1 MSQLYYVDFS
11 QDLNQHA
18 FRHVADPSYLVFP
31 SRVAAQSAWR
41 SFLPGWQLQ
50 NAQFLS
56 MEEFRDL
63 LFVPSLPELQDEK
76 RLLCLWQVLSKDDR
90 EAFNLYRYQDII
102 SWGGRFLDFFE
113 EMQDEL
119 VSVEYLA
126 HEAPLEIAMREWQ
139 EEHLTRIL
147 DIRQRYLD
155 FITRQGFTDKMFY
168 LQPDAMR
175 IPDSPC
181 RVVFVNQ
188 YYFSALEKRI
198 VRHLEEQGFE
208 ITIIHQG
215 PQDSFD
221 LDTLTS
227 REVRLEELEED
238 QFRLRNLHFAQ
249 YNNQMQMAL
258 ACLSE
263 YGRRKQAGEY
273 ADATQKRLLVD
284 PSFGSAA
291 YTRFFDPS
299 GFKQPASP
307 TIQHSQLFQLLQL
320 FGRHL
325 RAMAEARQK
334 GFILISEIARAL
346 AQPGFVAYYQ
356 PDWGEG
362 ERSILLNDLRQLAN
376 RQVLYIDM
384 DLQVFED
391 LKKECRCLLL
401 PTLLQPHFALL
412 RKLAT
417 IDSLQAMI
425 DLFDEPGA
433 LMIRQLCSE
442 EELDYTDILHKYYER
457 LDNFRMAEKLGLVKD
472 WRHIYDT
479 KDSALA
485 ADIWQLWLDSLQT
498 ARIKDNTATPRPIYD
513 FSSLFDTRNLSF
525 DEVIVLNSIEGQ
537 LPQNPEPV
545 WLFNE
550 KQLERMK
557 LKHYDLIRKWERYY
571 FLRLLL
577 SSTTVYLYAYRD
589 GEKDLEPGSYF
600 TELSHFLAKEDN
612 WSQVVR
618 HSTPIQVKDEILG
631 KAQRELAKEHDK
643 VKWLAEAGIKDPAS
657 DIESFLRL
665 PCDEGKDFDGEL
677 KTSFYGLNRLT
688 ANPFAWYIQ
697 YKAGLDECNLLP
709 EETVNPMLFGNIMH
723 SYFGKVLRPIQGE
736 HKDVKALESAFAKQT
751 LTQELEGILQS
762 KEYLYKIPKNYNLHF
777 LSDVMLQLLVS
788 SVRAFYDNW
797 LKPKLEGKNFRIIPE
812 KDYQQDKSEYKTLLS
827 FGKGDRY
834 ALKVKGRAD
843 LLVNTSETD
852 YIIDFKTGS
861 QADVNQLFFYEF
873 FLYRHDE
880 VYLRRLESLFWMLKE
895 DKSKNEGV
903 KKEEVYNGWKSDI
916 DTILT
921 GCLAQGYGIGNTTT
935 DRKHMAAITR
945 ADLYRR
951 PGKKEGNN
959 ETV

>member
-513 FSSLFDTRNLSF
+513 YNSLFDTRNLSF

-550 KQLERMK
+550 RQLERMK

-577 SSTTVYLYAYRD
+577 SSSTVYLYAYRD

-612 WSQVVR
+612 WRQVRR
-618 HSTPIQVKDEILG
+618 HTTLIQVEDKALG
-631 KAQRELAKEHDK
+631 EAQRQLAKQRDMAG
-643 VKWLAEAGIKDPAS
+643 WL
-657 DIESFLRL
+657 IESGIQDPKINLTEFLTL
-665 PCDEGKDFDGEL
+665 PCEEKGDFGGEY
-677 KTSFYGLNRLT
+677 KTSFYGLNRLLS
-688 ANPFAWYIQ
+688 NPFAWYIQ
-697 YKAGLDECNLLP
+697 YKAGLDERNLLP
-709 EETVNPMLFGNIMH
+709 EETVSRMLFGSIMH
-723 SYFGKVLRPIQGE
+723 SFLNDILLNIEGE
-736 HKDVKALESAFAKQT
+736 GQDIEALEPFFDTHK
-751 LTQELEGILQS
+751 LTQALKNTLQ
-762 KEYLYKIPKNYNLHF
+762 KPQYRYTIPQNYNQDF
-777 LSDVMLQLLVS
+777 LYDVILDNLVR
-788 SVRAFYDNW
+788 SVRAFYDKW
-797 LKPKLEGKNFRIIPE
+797 LQPNLKGKRFRIIPE
-812 KDYQQDKSEYKTLLS
+812 EDYQKDKSEYKTLLS
-827 FGKGDRY
+827 FGESKRHT
-834 ALKVKGRAD
+834 LQIRGRAD
-843 LLVNTSETD
+843 LQVNTSEKD
-852 YIIDFKTGS
+852 YIIDFKTGG
-861 QADVNQLFFYEF
+861 ADENQLLFYEF
-873 FLYRHDE
+873 FYHRHDAQ
-880 VYLRRLESLFWMLKE
+880 YQRQLDSLFWMVKDE
-895 DKSKNEGV
+895 TFEKSGDKSDKLEAWKDRIETV
-903 KKEEVYNGWKSDI
+903 LEE
-916 DTILT
+916 
-921 GCLAQGYGIGNTTT
+921 CLAQGYGIGSTAP
-935 DRKHMAAITR
+935 DRKLLAAITR
-945 ADLYRR
+945 ADKYR
-951 PGKKEGNN
+951 KQIKE
-959 ETV
+959 EQ